1 MHLFS
6 NIPILYINLNRAQS
20 RNKKL
25 LDLFKC
31 FSVKNYTRIEAVDG
45 NNLDIEYYRSKYIL
59 GKPTLT
65 KYEIG
70 CTLSHL
76 KAIKYGYEL
85 NAPYVL
91 IMEDDVSF
99 DYLHFKNIELFDL
112 IKLLDKT
119 DSDWDIIQLGLISTN
134 ENFNVMKKLGPC
146 DFVNGYDSG
155 AFGYLINRKG
165 MGKILDIFDLGASIH
180 VSEIYIFGNLNTYM
194 IQPYFTYYFKDQEP
208 SYIRENT
215 KSSMATQTKSK
226 KWWDEF
232 YGIH

>member
-1 MHLFS
+1 MYLFS
-6 NIPILYINLNRAQS
+6 NIPILYINLDRAQS
-20 RNKKL
+20 RNQKL

-31 FSVKNYTRIEAVDG
+31 FSVKNYTRIEAIDG
-45 NNLDIEYYRSKYIL
+45 NDLDIGHYKSKYVF
-59 GKPTLT
+59 GKPALT

-85 NAPYVL
+85 NVPY
-91 IMEDDVSF
+91 IIIIEDDVSF
-99 DYLHFKNIELFDL
+99 DYLCFKNMELFDL
-112 IKLLDKT
+112 IKSLDKT
-119 DSDWDIIQLGLISTN
+119 DSDWDVIQLGLISTN
-134 ENFNVMKKLGPC
+134 KNFDILKNGGSY
-146 DFVNGYDSG
+146 DFVKGYDSG

-165 MGKILDIFDLGASIH
+165 MGKILDIFELGTSIH

-194 IQPYFTYYFKDQEP
+194 IQPYFTYYFRDQEP
-208 SYIRENT
+208 SFIRENT

-232 YGIH
+232 YGIK